1 MAEPP
6 RVIDL
11 SHVIRD
17 GMTTFPG
24 LPGPEIADHLGREA
38 SRGRYAPGTEFH
50 IGRISMVV
58 NTGTYL
64 DTPFHRYAGGA
75 DLAGVPVHR
84 LVDLDGLVVRLA
96 AGVRAADRA
105 LLSAHRVAGRAVLVR
120 TGWDAHFGTDRYAA
134 ADHPYLSADAA
145 AWLADSGAALVG
157 IDSVSVDYV
166 GPGNGGARPAHST
179 LLAAGIPIVEHLRG
193 LDALPETGFRFSAPP
208 PMIAGLGSFPVRA
221 YAIVS
226 SGR

>member
-1 MAEPP
+1 MAEPA

-24 LPGPEIADHLGREA
+24 LPGPQIADHLGREA
-38 SRGRYAPGTEFH
+38 SRAHYAAGTEFH

-75 DLAGVPVHR
+75 DLSGVPVDR
-84 LVDLDGLVVRLA
+84 LVDLDGLVVRLP

-105 LLSAHRVAGRAVLVR
+105 LLSAHRVAGRAVLFH

-134 ADHPYLSADAA
+134 ADHPYLSPDAA
-145 AWLADSGAALVG
+145 AWLADSGATLVG
-157 IDSVSVDYV
+157 IDSVSVDDI
-166 GPGNGGARPAHST
+166 GPDAGGARPAHST

-193 LDALPETGFRFSAPP
+193 LDQLPPDGFRFTAAPP
-208 PMIAGLGSFPVRA
+208 LITGMDSFPVRA
-221 YAIVS
+221 FAVI
-226 SGR
+226 G